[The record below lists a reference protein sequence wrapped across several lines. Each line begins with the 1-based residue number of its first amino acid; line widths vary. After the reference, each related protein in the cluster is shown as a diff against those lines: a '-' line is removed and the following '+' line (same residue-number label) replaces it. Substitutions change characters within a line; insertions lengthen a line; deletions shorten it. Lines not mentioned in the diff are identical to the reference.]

1 MADLRSVIC
10 SELSLLSQLPP
21 GHHDRGR
28 RLANVASILTNLY
41 KKTQAPEDLEQAVN
55 ILRAAVEATPI
66 EHVRR
71 PKRLHSLALS
81 LVKLYRHSKSEP
93 HLIEAIETGREAVTA
108 VSGNQVDQAAY
119 LSDFGVMIWDRYQ
132 MTDSIDDLH
141 EFLQVNEEASKLCT
155 GDHPYRSKILNDVG
169 VGLGEQYMKTGSL
182 QDLQKAISFG
192 QASVCETRDGRT
204 SGSRHLANLSVTLGD
219 RYLIT
224 GSANDLES
232 AIYYAEKAVDKTTVE
247 NIERGAYLN
256 NLAVRYLDRYT
267 LAKSTDDLQKALDSG
282 KAAVTATPLSDPKR
296 ATFLDNVAK
305 CYHDRYKQLGT
316 SDLLEQAVHYTRTA
330 LRESRLPLDHTDQA
344 RRSFN
349 LGSTLGVRYQN
360 TGQIED
366 LEESIRY
373 VEVAV
378 NSCPKDF
385 PERARYLVDLGI
397 SFYERF
403 QKRQDLRDLERAYE
417 RFLDCLRQPNATP
430 LQRLSGGRKAANIA
444 IEQQEWQVAAACLSQ
459 CVELVP
465 RISSRSNS
473 HDDLYHVLQQLSGL
487 GSLTA
492 WVYLKGGRS
501 VIDSLQAL
509 EQCRGIISS
518 LIVDSRSDVSLL
530 NDAYPEVS
538 ARYCG
543 LREAVARQGLFHQRG
558 TLSPERNDY
567 VSQSLK
573 LAQDLENLENLEVEI
588 RKLPGFSRFL
598 LPPTEDEMLSLSG
611 QGPIVSISVTD
622 YGCQAFLITTRSIRY
637 VELTAT
643 LSDVKKHTSWQHKSK
658 GTLTRDPDYLGE
670 CFEDDQESNAPQ
682 YTSTQNAM
690 IESMQWL
697 WKAIVRPILAEVG
710 VLWQK
715 VPPSS
720 LPCIW
725 WINSGE
731 VALLPFHAAGSHTQD
746 ATENTLSHICS
757 SYIPTMKMLQ
767 HSRNMHKQ
775 HRHIDKIL
783 VVTMPTTPSCPGTDY
798 RPLNVDDEVAAI
810 VNNFGTH
817 TVIEI
822 LQNPEPH
829 QVLERLSE
837 SSIVHFACHAH
848 ANSKNPS
855 RSALLLG
862 KTAPAELTA
871 EHIRSLDRSSAQ
883 MAYLSACSTA
893 EVGGAHGP
901 IDEVIHLASTFQ
913 LAGFREVIGTMWE
926 VDDSAAGNL
935 AARFY
940 GHLLRLAPDS
950 AGRVSRALHYAVA
963 ELRLELLQMQGGEGD
978 AGVDLLLWAPFVRF
992 GP

>member
-21 GHHDRGR
+21 EHHDRGR
-28 RLANVASILTNLY
+28 RLANVASKLTSLY
-41 KKTQAPEDLEQAVN
+41 KKTQKPEDLEQAVN

-66 EHVRR
+66 EHIRR

-81 LVKLYRHSKSEP
+81 LGKLYRHSKSER
-93 HLIEAIETGREAVTA
+93 HLMEAIETGREAVKA
-108 VSGNQVDQAAY
+108 VSENQVDLAAY
-119 LSDFGVMIWDRYQ
+119 LSDFGTMIWDRYQ
-132 MTDSIDDLH
+132 TTDSIDDLH
-141 EFLQVNEEASKLCT
+141 EFLQVSEEASKICT
-155 GDHPYRSKILNDVG
+155 RDHPHRSKILNDVG

-182 QDLQKAISFG
+182 QDLQKAITFG
-192 QASVCETRDGRT
+192 QASVCETLEGRK
-204 SGSRHLANLSVTLGD
+204 SESRHLANLSVALGD

-224 GSANDLES
+224 GSAHDLES
-232 AIYYAEKAVDKTTVE
+232 AIYYAEKAVEKTNVE
-247 NIERGAYLN
+247 SVERGIYLN

-267 LAKSTDDLQKALDSG
+267 LAKSTGDWQKALDSG
-282 KAAVTATPLSDPKR
+282 KAAVAATHLSEPKR
-296 ATFLDNVAK
+296 AVFLDNVAK
-305 CYHDRYKQLGT
+305 CYHDGYKQLRT
-316 SDLLEQAVHYTRTA
+316 SDLLEQALHYTRTA
-330 LRESRLPLDHTDQA
+330 ILESRLPPDHTDQA

-366 LEESIRY
+366 LEDSIRY

-378 NSCPKDF
+378 NGCPKDF

-403 QKRQDLRDLERAYE
+403 QKRQDLRDLEQAYE

-430 LQRLSGGRKAANIA
+430 LQRLSGGRKAAKIA

-473 HDDLYHVLQQLSGL
+473 HDDLYHVLQQISGL

-492 WVYLKGGRS
+492 WVYIKAGKS
-501 VIDSLQAL
+501 VIESLQAL

-530 NDAYPEVS
+530 NVAYPEVS

-558 TLSPERNDY
+558 TMSFERSDY

-588 RKLPGFSRFL
+588 RRLPGFSRFL
-598 LPPTEDEMLSLSG
+598 LPPTEDEMLSLSR
-611 QGPIVSISVTD
+611 QGPIVSISLTD
-622 YGCQAFLITTRSIRY
+622 YGCQAFLVATQSIRY

-643 LSDVKKHTSWQHKSK
+643 LSDVKMHTPWQHKSK
-658 GTLTRDPDYLGE
+658 ETLSRIPDYLGE
-670 CFEDDQESNAPQ
+670 CFQDDQESNAHQ
-682 YTSTQNAM
+682 NISTQDAM

-697 WKAIVRPILAEVG
+697 WKAIVRPILVEVG

-725 WINSGE
+725 WVNSGE

-757 SYIPTMKMLQ
+757 SYILTMKTLQ
-767 HSRNMHKQ
+767 HSRNMQKE
-775 HRHIDKIL
+775 HRQIDKIL
-783 VVTMPTTPSCPGTDY
+783 VVTMPTTPSCLGTY
-798 RPLNVDDEVAAI
+798 HRPLNVDDEVAAI
-810 VNNFGTH
+810 VKNFGNH
-817 TVIEI
+817 NSIEI
-822 LQNPEPH
+822 LQNPEPRH
-829 QVLERLSE
+829 VLERLSE
-837 SSIVHFACHAH
+837 FSIVHFACHAH
-848 ANSKNPS
+848 TNPKNPS
-855 RSALLLG
+855 QSALLLG
-862 KTAPAELTA
+862 KTTLAELTV
-871 EHIRSLDRSSAQ
+871 EDIRSLDRKSAQ

-893 EVGGAHGP
+893 EVGAYSS

-935 AARFY
+935 AAKFY
-940 GHLLRLAPDS
+940 NHLLQQSPDS
-950 AGRVSRALHYAVA
+950 ACRVSRALHYAVTD
-963 ELRLELLQMQGGEGD
+963 LKRELLQRGEGD
-978 AGVDLLLWAPFVRF
+978 GVNLLLWAPFVRF